1 MNTDLGGYAH
11 SVHKC
16 TTVGGSL
23 SESESNEQQIERINV
38 SNRATCRK
46 SSQ

>member
-23 SESESNEQQIERINV
+23 SESESNEQLT
-38 SNRATCRK
+38 NRKNKYVKPCNMQEK
-46 SSQ
+46 